1 MKAVLYRIA
10 PLFPNF
16 GIFQI
21 CQALEEVFEDTTSE
35 YELCDEEIIER
46 VRDILEDS
54 KKDD

>member
-1 MKAVLYRIA
+1 MKAILYRIM

-16 GIFQI
+16 SIFQI

-46 VRDILEDS
+46 VRDILDN
-54 KKDD
+54 